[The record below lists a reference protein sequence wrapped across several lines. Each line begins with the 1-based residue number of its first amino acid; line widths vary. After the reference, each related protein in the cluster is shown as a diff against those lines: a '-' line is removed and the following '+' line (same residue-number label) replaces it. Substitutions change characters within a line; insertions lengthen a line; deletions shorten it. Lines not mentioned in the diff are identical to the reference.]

1 MMEVLL
7 LAVLLVAE
15 DQQRSAQGQ
24 EPGVQEVQEESVE
37 EPVLEEHVEVQT
49 EAVADD
55 VAAFATHLDT
65 TEIASRGEDLAA
77 VLRRVPSARVRQYG
91 GLGQFATLSLRSST
105 AEQVAIHLDG
115 IPQNRALG
123 GAVDL
128 SFLPATQLQSLS
140 VYRGFAPAASGSAA
154 LGGLVDIRTRTPGE
168 EPEGE
173 VYVLGG
179 ELDSRRATGS
189 VAFRAGEHSSHR
201 FSAEWLESQG
211 NFEYLDTRE
220 TPFDPTDDVTRER
233 DNNDVEHLFGLWHSN
248 WEVGDS
254 MITARGRVQGRE
266 RGVAGV
272 SSRPALSARLEEG
285 LADASLA
292 WSRKRSGALQTVNV
306 MGDGFRQEITFN
318 DPDSEVGPRREQTTT
333 LTGAGVAAT
342 LGWWVAPHKLV
353 GRLEMRHEK
362 AEVVDLALAVP
373 DRGGAS
379 RDLISASLEDVIPL
393 GNWTLAPSLRG
404 EWRHDTPEAAG
415 DGTLPTSAEEVR
427 QARWSGKLGVSY
439 EINKTCAARGSA
451 GTFFRNPNL
460 VEMFG
465 DRGFIAG
472 NPTLR
477 PESGA
482 GVEAGV
488 ACAKAGRWSVET
500 VLFGR
505 RVEDLIQFTPV
516 SLGVAKA
523 MNLAEAEIVGL
534 ELAGSF
540 KLPAGFQ
547 LEGSATLQQ
556 AEDTGEGPAHGK
568 PLVFQPQ
575 KLGWISGSWRRS
587 PFTVRYEITYVGEN
601 STDRLDTPVLR
612 LPERI
617 IHDFF
622 FAWDAPGKWRLALD
636 VRNVL
641 DRLTLDV
648 QRYPLPGRVIF
659 LSVGWRWGGAPA

>member
-1 MMEVLL
+1 MMEVIL
-7 LAVLLVAE
+7 LALMLAADDAPRPAGSPE
-15 DQQRSAQGQ
+15 DD
-24 EPGVQEVQEESVE
+24 VQE
-37 EPVLEEHVEVQT
+37 EPVLEEHVEVQA
-49 EAVADD
+49 EAVPDD

-65 TEIASRGEDLAA
+65 SEIAARGEDLAA
-77 VLRRVPSARVRQYG
+77 VLRRVPGARVRQYG

-128 SFLPATQLQSLS
+128 SFLPATQLESLT
-140 VYRGFAPAASGSAA
+140 VYRGFAPASTGSAA

-168 EPEGE
+168 KAEGE
-173 VYVLGG
+173 IYVLGG

-201 FSAEWLESQG
+201 FSAEWLQSQG
-211 NFEYLDTRE
+211 DYEYLDTRE
-220 TPFDPTDDVTRER
+220 TPFDPADDVIRQR
-233 DNNDVEHLFGLWHSN
+233 DNNDVEHLYGLWHSN
-248 WEVGDS
+248 WEVGDN
-254 MITARGRVQGRE
+254 MITARARVQGRE

-272 SSRPALSARLEEG
+272 SSRPALSARLDEG

-292 WSRKRSGALQTVNV
+292 WSRILGGALRSVDV
-306 MGDGFRQEITFN
+306 VGDGFRQEITFN
-318 DPDSEVGPRREQTTT
+318 DPDAEVGPRREQTTT
-333 LTGAGVAAT
+333 LTGAGVGAT
-342 LGWWVAPHKLV
+342 LGWWMAPHKLV
-353 GRLEMRHEK
+353 ARLELRHEK

-379 RDLISASLEDVIPL
+379 RDLVTGSFEDVILL
-393 GNWTLAPSLRG
+393 GKWTLAPSVRG
-404 EWRHDTPEAAG
+404 EWRHDSPEAAG
-415 DGTLPTSAEEVR
+415 DGTISGSGEDVR
-427 QARWSGKLGVSY
+427 QARWSGKLGVAY
-439 EINKTCAARGSA
+439 AINKTCAVRGSA

-460 VEMFG
+460 VELFG

-472 NPTLR
+472 NPSLL
-477 PESGA
+477 PETGA
-482 GVEAGV
+482 AVEAGV
-488 ACAKAGRWSVET
+488 ACAVAGRWSVES

-505 RVEDLIQFTPV
+505 RVEDLIQFMPV

-523 MNLAEAEIVGL
+523 MNLAEAEIAGL
-534 ELAGSF
+534 ELAASF
-540 KLPAGFQ
+540 DLPAGFK

-556 AEDTGEGPAHGK
+556 AENVSEGPAHGK

-575 KLGWISGSWRRS
+575 RLGWVSGLWRRA

-612 LPERI
+612 LPARV

-622 FAWDAPGKWRLALD
+622 FAWDAPGNWRLALD

-641 DRLTLDV
+641 DRRTLDV

-659 LSVGWRWGGAPA
+659 LSAGWRWGGAPA